1 MSAVS
6 FRLFYLSGWWR
17 KDEPHAKS
25 RWLVEFIGLVS
36 STAWAL
42 DEALPH
48 YEKVSGISG
57 SLLSVGSDTLAG
69 MTTLWVEEFQ
79 AYYPA
84 VNAQVQASGSA
95 TAPPALSESTA
106 QFGPMSRPMRSSEIA
121 AFEAMHGYKPTAL
134 RVAIDAVGILCIEII
149 RSKG

>member
-1 MSAVS
+1 M
-6 FRLFYLSGWWR
+6 LSRVGWL
-17 KDEPHAKS
+17 S
-25 RWLVEFIGLVS
+25 SLVLVS

-79 AYYPA
+79 AITL
-84 VNAQVQASGSA
+84 QS
-95 TAPPALSESTA
+95 
-106 QFGPMSRPMRSSEIA
+106 MRKC
-121 AFEAMHGYKPTAL
+121 KPRVRQL
-134 RVAIDAVGILCIEII
+134 RRQHYQKAR
-149 RSKG
+149 RSLAR

>member
-1 MSAVS
+1 M
-6 FRLFYLSGWWR
+6 LSRVGWL
-17 KDEPHAKS
+17 S
-25 RWLVEFIGLVS
+25 LLVLVS

-79 AYYPA
+79 AYYLQSMRKCKPRFGNCAASIIRKHGA
-84 VNAQVQASGSA
+84 VWPDEPPNAQQ
-95 TAPPALSESTA
+95 
-106 QFGPMSRPMRSSEIA
+106 
-121 AFEAMHGYKPTAL
+121 
-134 RVAIDAVGILCIEII
+134 
-149 RSKG
+149 

>member
-1 MSAVS
+1 M
-6 FRLFYLSGWWR
+6 LSRVGWL
-17 KDEPHAKS
+17 S
-25 RWLVEFIGLVS
+25 SLVLVS

-84 VNAQVQASGSA
+84 VNAQVTLQS
-95 TAPPALSESTA
+95 
-106 QFGPMSRPMRSSEIA
+106 MRKC
-121 AFEAMHGYKPTAL
+121 KPRVRQL
-134 RVAIDAVGILCIEII
+134 RRQHYQKAR
-149 RSKG
+149 RSLAR

>member
-1 MSAVS
+1 M
-6 FRLFYLSGWWR
+6 LSRVGWL
-17 KDEPHAKS
+17 S
-25 RWLVEFIGLVS
+25 SLVLVS

-79 AYYPA
+79 AITLQSMRKCKP
-84 VNAQVQASGSA
+84 QVRQLRRQHYQKA
-95 TAPPALSESTA
+95 
-106 QFGPMSRPMRSSEIA
+106 RRSLA
-121 AFEAMHGYKPTAL
+121 
-134 RVAIDAVGILCIEII
+134 R
-149 RSKG
+149 